1 MSNQIVIY
9 LSDQELKTWLK
20 TKSQNEGVSLSKLI
34 STLLA
39 ESKVRLSQ
47 IEDNPFL
54 NIPDLSNKDIKEWN
68 NAIEKVK
75 KSNKI
80 KPDDYYKNL
89 FD

>member
-1 MSNQIVIY
+1 MSNQTVIY